1 MSQKAQTTS
10 PIAITKTNAYDIA
23 RTLKKKLKE
32 QPYYVVKNHIN
43 TPVKFL
49 DEQQANA
56 CKEDNT
62 IVLYAPP
69 INNQK
74 ETKTIKELAEDIYK
88 MAVIM
93 HVDKDGYRRTMLTK
107 HHWEIIVPVDKSITS
122 KRGAIAY
129 FGGAVPFAHIKGIAE
144 QNGQLFVKGAFITS
158 LDQFVK
164 TEYSAL
170 INWGTQKFIQQYRL
184 KVLDEDTA
192 GVNNTSLATL
202 LEDTAFGLYMK

>member
-56 CKEDNT
+56 YTEDNT

-107 HHWEIIVPVDKSITS
+107 HKSITS

-144 QNGQLFVKGAFITS
+144 QNGQLFVKGAFIAS
-158 LDQFVK
+158 LNQFVK
-164 TEYSAL
+164 TEYEAL
-170 INWGTQKFIQQYRL
+170 INWGVKKFIQQYRL